1 MRTQIG
7 SQTRE
12 SIADMVY
19 KVAAVLSARQIVL
32 VDTTDGHCELWI
44 ANDDFAGYV
53 IEYGET
59 GYEFVRDYRDFVPK
73 H

>member
-1 MRTQIG
+1 MITRIG

-12 SIADMVY
+12 SIADTVY

-44 ANDDFAGYV
+44 ACDHHSGYT

>member
-1 MRTQIG
+1 MITRIG
-7 SQTRE
+7 SQNRE
-12 SIADMVY
+12 PIADTNY
-19 KVAAVLSARQIVL
+19 KVSSVIGAKQLILS
-32 VDTTDGHCELWI
+32 DTTDGHCELWI
-44 ANDDFAGYV
+44 ANDHCSGYV